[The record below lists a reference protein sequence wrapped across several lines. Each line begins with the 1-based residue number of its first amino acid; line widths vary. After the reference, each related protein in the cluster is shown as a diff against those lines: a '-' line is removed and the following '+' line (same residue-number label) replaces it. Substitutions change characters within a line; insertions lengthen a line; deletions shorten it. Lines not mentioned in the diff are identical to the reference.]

1 MEKLLRE
8 FGPLSGSTLEMCTE
22 GLLSGLDYLHTCN
35 PPIIHRDI
43 KCANLLVDLDMTVKL
58 ADFGCAKRAW
68 RCESFTPTGSIP
80 WMAPE
85 VIKSESGG
93 RAADIWSM
101 GCSIIEM
108 ATAEPPWGLKA
119 FDNLFAAM
127 YIISMTEKLP
137 RISGSIPEQARDLI
151 RSCLQRAPERRPRAY
166 ELLEHE
172 FLAGTRELYCDSP
185 SSLSGRLAITW

>member
-1 MEKLLRE
+1 
-8 FGPLSGSTLEMCTE
+8 
-22 GLLSGLDYLHTCN
+22 
-35 PPIIHRDI
+35 
-43 KCANLLVDLDMTVKL
+43 DMTVKL

-93 RAADIWSM
+93 RAADIWSV

-108 ATAEPPWGLKA
+108 ATAELPWGFKA

-127 YIISMTEKLP
+127 YIIISMTEKLP

-151 RSCLQRAPERRPRAY
+151 RSCLHAHLNVALAPTSSWSTSSWQAPESSTATRPA
-166 ELLEHE
+166 
-172 FLAGTRELYCDSP
+172 F
-185 SSLSGRLAITW
+185 